1 MRLFRRGLVPI
12 SNRRVQ
18 PEIGRMGLA
27 RLSPFLG
34 RRALRSATELTA
46 NVTMAFAAV
55 VASVFLIHRLVTE
68 PSPLPEP
75 PVVYEPSERL
85 PEGLPPSIFDAERV
99 VLVHVRSSCGYCT
112 DSMAFYRRLARHQ
125 APGLKLVVVSEEPEA
140 VLVTY
145 LDKQGLKPAQIVR
158 IEPGYFRNSTT
169 PLVIVANSSR
179 TVLGSWLGLLEQE
192 REQEVLGLL
201 GL

>member
-1 MRLFRRGLVPI
+1 
-12 SNRRVQ
+12 
-18 PEIGRMGLA
+18 
-27 RLSPFLG
+27 
-34 RRALRSATELTA
+34 
-46 NVTMAFAAV
+46 
-55 VASVFLIHRLVTE
+55 
-68 PSPLPEP
+68 
-75 PVVYEPSERL
+75 
-85 PEGLPPSIFDAERV
+85 
-99 VLVHVRSSCGYCT
+99 
-112 DSMAFYRRLARHQ
+112 MAFYRRLARHQ